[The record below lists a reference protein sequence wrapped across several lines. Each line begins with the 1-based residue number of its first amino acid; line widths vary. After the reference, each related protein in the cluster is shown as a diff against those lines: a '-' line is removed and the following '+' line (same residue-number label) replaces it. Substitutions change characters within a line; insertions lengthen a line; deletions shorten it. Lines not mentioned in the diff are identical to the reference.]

1 MRYALL
7 LALALLAAPALAA
20 GPLPT
25 PPPITTPVKPT
36 PGPRPTPT
44 PAVELAYMAAA
55 WQGHDLLVTWVG
67 DGTELVLLQQ
77 DGTYALLATVPGEY
91 TVKGSGVD
99 VNVVPH
105 PGDVLVV
112 HGRDGQLLA
121 YLRLGG
127 YPIVPRAILPVVV
140 R

>member
-1 MRYALL
+1 MT
-7 LALALLAAPALAA
+7 
-20 GPLPT
+20 LPVL
-25 PPPITTPVKPT
+25 PPGLMLVHGNHPESL
-36 PGPRPTPT
+36 R
-44 PAVELAYMAAA
+44 
-55 WQGHDLLVTWVG
+55 DLLVTWVG

-112 HGRDGQLLA
+112 HGRDGQHGRRRFWWMELS
-121 YLRLGG
+121 LR
-127 YPIVPRAILPVVV
+127 APVTQ
-140 R
+140 

>member
-1 MRYALL
+1 MRWLP
-7 LALALLAAPALAA
+7 LALALLAAPAA

-25 PPPITTPVKPT
+25 PPSVTTPVKPT

-55 WQGHDLLVTWVG
+55 WQGHDLRVTWVG
-67 DGTELVLLQQ
+67 DGTELVLLHQ
-77 DGTYALLATVPGEY
+77 GVATLLATAPGVY
-91 TVKGSGVD
+91 RVKGGG
-99 VNVVPH
+99 VNVNAAPL
-105 PGDVLVV
+105 PGDVLII

-121 YLRLGG
+121 YLKLPG
-127 YPIVPRAILPVVV
+127 YPIVPRAILPLVV